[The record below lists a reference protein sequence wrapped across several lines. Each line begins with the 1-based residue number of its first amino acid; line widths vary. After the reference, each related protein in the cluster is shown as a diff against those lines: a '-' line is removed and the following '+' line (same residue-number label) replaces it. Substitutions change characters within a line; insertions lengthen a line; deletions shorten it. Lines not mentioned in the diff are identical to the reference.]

1 MSNTDVGGNVGR
13 HGSDA
18 DGGGSPKETVAGA
31 MQTVKQEA
39 ASFASEARD
48 RAADKIEEQK
58 QTASQTLGDFANAI
72 RKAGDELADSDQSMA
87 TRVVRQAAEG
97 LEGLARSVS
106 DKRPEELLDAMR
118 DFGQRN
124 PTALIAGSVLAG
136 IALGRF
142 FKSSSTADGLAAG
155 HSGTASRWE
164 STTRT
169 ERTNGEEGAL
179 ADPTS
184 AGATSIGLPEAEFV
198 GAQPETPIIGDA
210 AAGDLDRDDIG
221 VSGATDADRPR
232 FGSGA

>member
-1 MSNTDVGGNVGR
+1 M
-13 HGSDA
+13 A
-18 DGGGSPKETVAGA
+18 AGA

-39 ASFASEARD
+39 ASFASEARE

-58 QTASQTLGDFANAI
+58 HTASQTLGDFANAI

-118 DFGQRN
+118 EFGQRN

-142 FKSSSTADGLAAG
+142 FKSSAPGYSGAASWR
-155 HSGTASRWE
+155 SGMPI
-164 STTRT
+164 
-169 ERTNGEEGAL
+169 ERTNGGDGAL

-184 AGATSIGLPEAEFV
+184 AGATSIGLPEAELV
-198 GAQPETPIIGDA
+198 GVQPDHPA
-210 AAGDLDRDDIG
+210 AAADLDREDIG